1 MKRLLAPAVL
11 AVAFSASLP
20 AQNTGT
26 VGTPASFKDEAKA
39 GLAVELIKK
48 YEGLHDRS
56 DYPYYGY
63 GHCKLPGEELS
74 YDMTE
79 HAHPVRVYLR
89 GVCGF
94 AVYQLL

>member
-63 GHCKLPGEELS
+63 GHCYPNLNIILTFWCK
-74 YDMTE
+74 
-79 HAHPVRVYLR
+79 YLK
-89 GVCGF
+89 
-94 AVYQLL
+94 YNI